1 MEPIAAEDGPVL
13 LVINTS
19 NHIMM
24 LQLKEISI
32 MQAKTFPR
40 KTSLI
45 IKNTLITLEVV
56 LLIEEEAVEHR
67 EVHIEEGTEVE
78 EVEPEEAATNIA
90 SIQKNLTSLIFTHK
104 LTTFTTLTNS
114 INLRNFK
121 NHRDLNI
128 KSIIEEKISQKRDI
142 MEVMKL
148 KKQRFTT
155 KQMIFLRNT
164 TNFQKRLS
172 ILSKNFVKDPFS
184 VPFAITI
191 LLKSAQF
198 GIVNSATN
206 LYIWDALGDG
216 LKRLTQKLL
225 YRLCLT
231 KIEKRKL
238 MKTINQ
244 WVKVESL

>member
-32 MQAKTFPR
+32 MQAKTCPR

-45 IKNTLITLEVV
+45 IKNTLITLEVA

-78 EVEPEEAATNIA
+78 EVEPEEAAINIA

-104 LTTFTTLTNS
+104 LRTLTNL
-114 INLRNFK
+114 INLRNIK

-128 KSIIEEKISQKRDI
+128 KSTIEEKINQKRDI

-172 ILSKNFVKDPFS
+172 ILSKNFVRDPSS

-191 LLKSAQF
+191 LLKSAQY
-198 GIVNSATN
+198 GTVNSATN
-206 LYIWDALGDG
+206 LYIWDALEDG

-225 YRLCLT
+225 YKLCLT
-231 KIEKRKL
+231 RIEKRKL